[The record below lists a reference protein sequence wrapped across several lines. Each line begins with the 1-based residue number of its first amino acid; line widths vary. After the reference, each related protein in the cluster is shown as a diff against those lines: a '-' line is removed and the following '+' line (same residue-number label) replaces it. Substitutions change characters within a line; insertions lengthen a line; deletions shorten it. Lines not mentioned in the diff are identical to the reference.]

1 MPPSLGRKLTIR
13 RKPEETEERNRR
25 RKRLWCAVIALV
37 VLLVGFSAVTAR
49 WFIWPPQG
57 MPARVDAIVL
67 LNGPSDLNR
76 LEEALDL
83 ARARRASFLVIS
95 YSPEGPRWWSSGSAC
110 APKVTEAK
118 VICFIPN
125 PDTTRGEAEF
135 AGRLARQYHW
145 HSIVLVATAPQDP
158 AALLRTRRCFSGKI
172 YMINVSFPGSEW
184 PGQVAHYWGGFLQAL
199 FLQRSC

>member
-1 MPPSLGRKLTIR
+1 LIIR
-13 RKPEETEERNRR
+13 RKPRDTEQRNRR
-25 RKRLWCAVIALV
+25 RKRLRYAVIVLV
-37 VLLVGFSAVTAR
+37 VLLVGFSAITAR

-57 MPARVDAIVL
+57 MPDRVDAIVL

-76 LEEALDL
+76 LEKALDL

-95 YSPEGPRWWSSGSAC
+95 YSPEGPHWWSGGSVC
-110 APKVTEAK
+110 APTVTEAK

-135 AGRLARQYHW
+135 VGRIARQYHW
-145 HSIVLVATAPQDP
+145 HSIVVVATAPQDP
-158 AALLRTRRCFSGKI
+158 VALLRTRRCFSGKI
-172 YMINVSFPGSEW
+172 YVINASFPGSQW
-184 PGQVAHYWGGFLQAL
+184 PSQVAHYWGSALQAL